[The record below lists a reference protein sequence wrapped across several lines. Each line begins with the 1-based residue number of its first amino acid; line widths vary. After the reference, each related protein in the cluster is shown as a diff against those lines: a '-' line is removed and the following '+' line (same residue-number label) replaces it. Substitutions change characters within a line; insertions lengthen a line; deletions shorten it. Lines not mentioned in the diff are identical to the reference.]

1 MVGNRSFPA
10 SPHNIPDD
18 SQSERIQNKGA
29 THCIA
34 GIYRRPESIMII
46 RVQKSRAAANARMLL
61 DSLRVEVGRE
71 SSVGDIQACIAE
83 LRSLPREKLAD
94 AVFILSMNAR
104 RQGEL
109 IRQAIEKRAE
119 VDLDFDPP
127 ANADLATYLAND
139 AVSTLRYH
147 VVDLPD
153 LLDFLVPQAPDV
165 CFTVHREEAVLLLA
179 AIIREQRLEG
189 VREGLRLAGLLMSQR
204 RIVMPE
210 SVRKRTRGEMPTAC
224 ECPGRFEDG
233 PCREVKTASKVAA

>member
-1 MVGNRSFPA
+1 M
-10 SPHNIPDD
+10 
-18 SQSERIQNKGA
+18 
-29 THCIA
+29 
-34 GIYRRPESIMII
+34 MI
-46 RVQKSRAAANARMLL
+46 RVQRSRAATDARMLL

-94 AVFILSMNAR
+94 AVLILSMDAR
-104 RQGEL
+104 RQGDL

-139 AVSTLRYH
+139 AVSTLRHH

-179 AIIREQRLEG
+179 AIIREQRIEG
-189 VREGLRLAGLLMSQR
+189 VLEGLRLAGLLNEPAKDRHAGIGSDADL
-204 RIVMPE
+204 
-210 SVRKRTRGEMPTAC
+210 RGAA
-224 ECPGRFEDG
+224 DG
-233 PCREVKTASKVAA
+233 V